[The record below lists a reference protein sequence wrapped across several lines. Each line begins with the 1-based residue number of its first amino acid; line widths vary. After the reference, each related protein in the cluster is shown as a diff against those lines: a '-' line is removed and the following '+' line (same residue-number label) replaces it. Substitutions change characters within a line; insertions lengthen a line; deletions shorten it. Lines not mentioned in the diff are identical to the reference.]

1 MIRKLNANI
10 VCCLSSYQVP
20 NFSGQARAFF
30 FNIWPPCGYI
40 QTFLFCPLVVIAN
53 FCLMLTAIQP
63 CMLSAE
69 NVSNN
74 GDNDDDYGYMLLL
87 IMLLQIIVLAV
98 MYEYSASKNDTN
110 SFFRLIYND
119 NTFDFLVY
127 RLWRALHGASLSML
141 ISVH

>member
-1 MIRKLNANI
+1 MYAKCRK
-10 VCCLSSYQVP
+10 Y
-20 NFSGQARAFF
+20 
-30 FNIWPPCGYI
+30 
-40 QTFLFCPLVVIAN
+40 
-53 FCLMLTAIQP
+53 
-63 CMLSAE
+63 
-69 NVSNN
+69 VSNN
-74 GDNDDDYGYMLLL
+74 GDNDDDNDNDYGYMLLL
-87 IMLLQIIVLAV
+87 IMLLKIIVLAV